1 MALAWFREQRGI
13 AAVAIAGGHRQ
24 RNWSEHRAPPVV
36 GGSASYIADGTPAA
50 RGPCALRRTRRIC
63 PVRHWLIVL
72 LLVVVPLQLAWAGAA
87 VYCGHESAVAG
98 AKHLGHHEHA
108 HQPSDGGASVPVD
121 DADMSSA
128 FHADCETCHL
138 GASVTL
144 TIAPL
149 DAAILPN
156 AGLLGAS
163 LPRYLSHIPAGPE
176 RPDRSLPPLSRDA
189 TTAPRSVR

>member
-13 AAVAIAGGHRQ
+13 AALAVAGGHRQ

-36 GGSASYIADGTPAA
+36 GGSTSYIRDGTPAA
-50 RGPCALRRTRRIC
+50 RGPCALRRTRRIG
-63 PVRHWLIVL
+63 PVRYWLIVL

-98 AKHLGHHEHA
+98 AKHVGHHEHA
-108 HQPSDGGASVPVD
+108 HQPGSDGASAPADGAGT
-121 DADMSSA
+121 SSA
-128 FHADCETCHL
+128 FHADCETCHF

-149 DAAILPN
+149 GTAIVPS

-163 LPRYLSHIPAGPE
+163 SPRYLSHIPAAPE
-176 RPDRSLPPLSRDA
+176 RPDRSLLPLSRDA
-189 TTAPRSVR
+189 TAAPRSVR